1 MNTDVPSALTLRGEI
16 STVSPKSPGCC
27 CTARVTLLLLVL
39 AIGAGARDMYVLM
52 GDAPMPALMCEG
64 RMWLAL
70 ADSARRNHHYEAGG
84 YHLFIHDFTT
94 YRDSLVRDSGLIDTI
109 NCLAQNDR
117 SVFAG
122 GRGLS
127 VFDKAEQRW
136 RQWDSLAR
144 FRIWDVEATDSVL
157 WLATDRHGVVRCNL
171 ADSSLRRITTTQGLA
186 SNSVFSLCLV
196 GDTLFAGPFR
206 YGMGGDWFGRDL
218 DGINVRTRGVRHVSL
233 PTVPDPYHVSKQWV
247 VTDIYPSLDRP
258 GRLRCVLWYPWDVW
272 CWDRGEP
279 GALLMDAGQARA
291 VADGVLSRCGCDTD
305 TEMRTR
311 VIKYLIRRELVP
323 ETQQLIAEL
332 AEGSSD
338 PRRFP
343 RYAYQPVAVADYK
356 RMRRFYTS
364 TLGFVLYREKGT
376 SACCLVLD
384 DQLLLYLEGTDDRTR
399 QIWSRTRP
407 YLLLPA
413 RTVLELYQR
422 LKAAGIACTPD
433 TLSWRLEFEFKDPTG
448 NRIKAVGFP
457 ERSR

>member
-1 MNTDVPSALTLRGEI
+1 
-16 STVSPKSPGCC
+16 
-27 CTARVTLLLLVL
+27 
-39 AIGAGARDMYVLM
+39 MYVLM
-52 GDAPMPALMCEG
+52 EDAPMPALMYEG

-70 ADSARRNHHYEAGG
+70 ADSARRNNYEAGG
-84 YHLFIHDFTT
+84 YHLFIHDFMT

-109 NCLAQNDR
+109 NCLAQNGR

-127 VFDKAEQRW
+127 VFDKAERRW

-206 YGMGGDWFGRDL
+206 YGKGGYPEGKWDWFGRGL
-218 DGINVRTRGVRHVSL
+218 DVVNVRTRGVRHVSL
-233 PTVPDPYHVSKQWV
+233 PEVPDPYHVSKQWL
-247 VTDIYPSLDRP
+247 VTDMYPSPDRP
-258 GRLRCVLWYPWDVW
+258 GRLRYVLWYPWTPF
-272 CWDRGEP
+272 CWDRGDP
-279 GALLMDAGQARA
+279 DAVQSDTGHARP

-305 TEMRTR
+305 TALKTR
-311 VIKYLIRRELVP
+311 VIKYLIRREFVP

-332 AEGSSD
+332 AEGSSG

-343 RYAYQPVAVADYK
+343 RYAYQPVAVADYE

-364 TLGFVLYREKGT
+364 TLGFVLYGEVGT
-376 SACCLVLD
+376 GACCLVLD
-384 DQLLLYLEGTDDRTR
+384 DQLLLYLESTDDRTR
-399 QIWSRTRP
+399 HVWWPTRQ
-407 YLLLPA
+407 YFLLPA
-413 RTVLELYQR
+413 RTVLVLYQR
-422 LKAAGIACTPD
+422 LKAAGIACNPDALPD
-433 TLSWRLEFEFKDPTG
+433 TLSWHCDFEFTDPTG

-457 ERSR
+457 ERNR